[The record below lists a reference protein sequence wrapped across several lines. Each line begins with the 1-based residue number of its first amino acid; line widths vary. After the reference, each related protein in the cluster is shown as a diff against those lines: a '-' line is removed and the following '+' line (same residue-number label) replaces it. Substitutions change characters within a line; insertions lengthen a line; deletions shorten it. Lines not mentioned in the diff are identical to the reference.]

1 MIPRLFHAIALV
13 GLLSPVPG
21 VAGDL
26 ILPPG
31 ARLQGD
37 RVNPLDSYALPL
49 GPFADGTVPTRDLE
63 GRITRQSWR
72 LDRSAASTLQVLA
85 PLRDQLLNAGF
96 KILLDC
102 RDLACGGFDFRF
114 AIEVIP
120 SPDMHV
126 NIRDYRFVSAT
137 RGNDE
142 ALSLLISRTGNAV
155 YVQMVH
161 VSPPD
166 GAGLQ
171 VVAQAQQPEGQDPPR
186 QTAGTTGT
194 TAIAGPLI
202 SLGHVALNDLIF
214 DTGAAALGG
223 GPFATLQQL
232 AGFLAENPG
241 YRIALVGHTDNVG
254 SLDDNISLSKRRAGA
269 VRTRLIEK
277 YGGDPARIDAE
288 GNGYLAPVASNL
300 TSEGRKA
307 NRRVE
312 AILLPN

>member
-1 MIPRLFHAIALV
+1 MIPRLFQAIALV
-13 GLLSPVPG
+13 GLLAPLPG

-49 GPFADGTVPTRDLE
+49 GPFADGNVATRSLE
-63 GRITRQSWR
+63 GRVTRQSWR
-72 LDRSAASTLQVLA
+72 LDGAAASTLQILA

-96 KILLDC
+96 EIVLDC

-120 SPDMHV
+120 SPDMYV

-137 RGNDE
+137 RGTDE
-142 ALSLLISRTGNAV
+142 ALSLLVSRTGNAV

-171 VVAQAQQPEGQDPPR
+171 VVVLAPQPEGQDPPR
-186 QTAGTTGT
+186 QTTGT
-194 TAIAGPLI
+194 TEIAGPLI

-214 DTGAAALGG
+214 DTGAAALGA
-223 GPFATLQQL
+223 GPFDTLQQL
-232 AGFLAENPG
+232 AAFLAKNPG

-254 SLDDNISLSKRRAGA
+254 SLDRNIALSKRRAGA

-277 YGGDPARIDAE
+277 HGVDPARIDAE

-300 TSEGRKA
+300 TPEGRKA

>member
-26 ILPPG
+26 TLPPG

-49 GPFADGTVPTRDLE
+49 GPYADGKVATRDLE
-63 GRITRQSWR
+63 GRIARQSWR
-72 LDRSAASTLQVLA
+72 LDGATASTLQILA
-85 PLRDQLLNAGF
+85 PLRDQLVSDGF
-96 KILLDC
+96 EIVLDC

-137 RGNDE
+137 RGADE

-166 GAGLQ
+166 DAGLQ
-171 VVAQAQQPEGQDPPR
+171 ITPQARPDEPESPR
-186 QTAGTTGT
+186 QVAG
-194 TAIAGPLI
+194 IAGPLTT
-202 SLGHVALNDLIF
+202 LGHVALNDLVF
-214 DTGAAALGG
+214 DTGAAALGA

-232 AGFLAENPG
+232 AGFLVENPG

-254 SLDDNISLSKRRAGA
+254 SLDNNISLSKRRAGA
-269 VRTRLIEK
+269 VRARLIEK
-277 YGGDPARIDAE
+277 HGIDPARIDAE

-300 TSEGRKA
+300 SPQGRKA

-312 AILLPN
+312 VILLPN

>member
-1 MIPRLFHAIALV
+1 MIPRLFLAIALA
-13 GLLSPVPG
+13 GLLFPVSG
-21 VAGDL
+21 RAGDL

-49 GPFADGTVPTRDLE
+49 GPFADETVPTRDLE
-63 GRITRQSWR
+63 GRVTRQSWR
-72 LDRSAASTLQVLA
+72 LDGAGASTLQVLA
-85 PLRDQLLNAGF
+85 PLRDQLLTAGF
-96 KILLDC
+96 EIVLDC

-126 NIRDYRFVSAT
+126 NIRDYRFVSAR
-137 RGNDE
+137 RGTDE

-166 GAGLQ
+166 GAGLEI
-171 VVAQAQQPEGQDPPR
+171 VALAPQSEGQDPPR
-186 QTAGTTGT
+186 QTNK
-194 TAIAGPLI
+194 IAGPLI
-202 SLGHVALNDLIF
+202 SLGHVALDDLIF
-214 DTGAAALGG
+214 DTGAAALGA

-232 AGFLAENPG
+232 AGFLTDNPD

-254 SLDDNISLSKRRAGA
+254 SLGDNISLSKRRAGA
-269 VRTRLIEK
+269 VRARLIEK
-277 YGGDPARIDAE
+277 YGIDPARIDAE

-300 TSEGRKA
+300 TPEGRRA

-312 AILLPN
+312 AILLLN

>member
-21 VAGDL
+21 GANDL
-26 ILPPG
+26 TLPPG

-37 RVNPLDSYALPL
+37 QVNPLDSYALPL

-72 LDRSAASTLQVLA
+72 LDGATASTLQVLT
-85 PLRDQLLNAGF
+85 PLRDQLLSAGF
-96 KILLDC
+96 DIVLDC

-137 RGNDE
+137 RGTDE
-142 ALSLLISRTGNAV
+142 ALSLLVSRTGNAV

-161 VSPPD
+161 VSRPD
-166 GAGLQ
+166 GAGLEI
-171 VVAQAQQPEGQDPPR
+171 VALAPQSKGQDPLR
-186 QTAGTTGT
+186 QINP
-194 TAIAGPLI
+194 IAGPLV

-214 DTGAAALGG
+214 DTGAAALGA

-232 AGFLAENPG
+232 AGFLTKNPG

-277 YGGDPARIDAE
+277 HGIDPARIDAE

-300 TSEGRKA
+300 TPEGRKA